1 MLFLINLRIAWVAW
15 VRVHETKKCDIDNQQ
30 ERKFWARKH
39 QMLLTIYLL
48 FIPIVFSKKVCGW
61 SNSNQASTSFNSP
74 SDAHAMNNSVLHCE
88 ECGACSNPYDISI
101 YGRTKSTLTHIST
114 GCAIRSILSPSLA
127 NRCMLK
133 KVGFS
138 RNCNS
143 CWIENIVCDRKNCLL
158 KCMAEKS
165 LALFGLKGRENEN
178 GLTPCLQCDE
188 DLCGPAFKACA
199 GANRRRCGIK
209 SDIDRPFEELC
220 SILD

>member
-1 MLFLINLRIAWVAW
+1 
-15 VRVHETKKCDIDNQQ
+15 
-30 ERKFWARKH
+30 
-39 QMLLTIYLL
+39 MLLYISLL

-61 SNSNQASTSFNSP
+61 SNSNQTSTSFNSS

-88 ECGACSNPYDISI
+88 ECGACSNPHDISI
-101 YGRTKSTLTHIST
+101 YVRTKSTLTHIAT
-114 GCAIRSILSPSLA
+114 ECAIRSILSPSLA

-133 KVGFS
+133 KAGFS
-138 RNCNS
+138 QNCNA
-143 CWIENIVCDRKNCLL
+143 CWIENIICDRKYCLL
-158 KCMAEKS
+158 KCLAEKS
-165 LALFGLKGRENEN
+165 LALVGLKGRENEN

-220 SILD
+220 TILD